1 MTNFK
6 TFALASCMAL
16 SFTAMAHPTVDD
28 VKRMEEMLERMEAST
43 ATLQEI
49 TRTIENMTE

>member
-28 VKRMEEMLERMEAST
+28 VTRMEEMLERLEAST
-43 ATLQEI
+43 ATLQELVV
-49 TRTIENMTE
+49 TVENMTE